1 MEMKKYKL
9 GELMEVT
16 RGMSLC
22 GEYYATEGDLMRLTL
37 GNFDYRNNCFKDD
50 KSKDNLFF
58 SGDVKDEF
66 ILNKG
71 DIITPLTEQAIG
83 LLGSTAKVPCSGK
96 YIQSQDV
103 GLIKCNEKLHP
114 DFAFYLIP
122 SKLVRNQLS
131 AAAQQTKIRHT
142 SPDKIKSCTVWIP
155 EYSKQEEIGKLL
167 STLDDKIALNRRM
180 NAKLEQMAK
189 RLYDHWFVQFDF
201 PVSCH
206 FELVSESRSEEMLNQ
221 VQHDE
226 RIKPYKSSGGKMV
239 WNETLKREIP
249 DGWEV
254 KCVSDV
260 IEPIERGISY
270 SSEEIKNEC
279 GIPMLNL
286 ACFDK
291 QGEYRSGEFK
301 FFTGKVTDKVY
312 PFEMFIACTDMTQN
326 ADIIGRPIFAPT
338 EYKEYLYSMDLAKI
352 TPKSISKMYLYY
364 TLRTEFYHKY
374 IKPFA
379 SGTNVKH
386 LNIDGTERY
395 TIPVP
400 LKDMLEKFE
409 ITIRPIKE
417 KQQICLQEIQK
428 LTALRD
434 QLLPLLMNGQVQI

>member
-1 MEMKKYKL
+1 MKKYKL
-9 GELMEVT
+9 SELMEVT

-206 FELVSESRSEEMLNQ
+206 SELVSESRSE
-221 VQHDE
+221 
-226 RIKPYKSSGGKMV
+226 
-239 WNETLKREIP
+239 
-249 DGWEV
+249 
-254 KCVSDV
+254 
-260 IEPIERGISY
+260 
-270 SSEEIKNEC
+270 
-279 GIPMLNL
+279 
-286 ACFDK
+286 
-291 QGEYRSGEFK
+291 
-301 FFTGKVTDKVY
+301 
-312 PFEMFIACTDMTQN
+312 
-326 ADIIGRPIFAPT
+326 
-338 EYKEYLYSMDLAKI
+338 
-352 TPKSISKMYLYY
+352 
-364 TLRTEFYHKY
+364 
-374 IKPFA
+374 
-379 SGTNVKH
+379 
-386 LNIDGTERY
+386 
-395 TIPVP
+395 
-400 LKDMLEKFE
+400 
-409 ITIRPIKE
+409 
-417 KQQICLQEIQK
+417 
-428 LTALRD
+428 
-434 QLLPLLMNGQVQI
+434 

>member
-1 MEMKKYKL
+1 MELKKYKL

-22 GEYYATEGDLMRLTL
+22 GDYYATEGNLLRLTL
-37 GNFDYRNNCFKDD
+37 GNFDYRNNCFKED
-50 KSKDNLFF
+50 KSKDNLYF
-58 SGDVKDEF
+58 SGDVKEEF

-83 LLGSTAKVPCSGK
+83 LLGSTAKIPCSGK

-103 GLIKCNEKLHP
+103 GLIKCNDKLNP
-114 DFAFYLIP
+114 EYAFYLIP
-122 SKLVRNQLS
+122 SRVVRTQLS

-142 SPDKIKSCTVWIP
+142 SPDKIKACTVWIP
-155 EYSKQEEIGKLL
+155 EYATQNKIGKLF
-167 STLDDKIALNRRM
+167 SALDDKIALNRRM

-201 PVSCH
+201 P
-206 FELVSESRSEEMLNQ
+206 NA
-221 VQHDE
+221 DG
-226 RIKPYKSSGGKMV
+226 KPYKASGGKIEY
-239 WNETLKREIP
+239 NEVLKREIP
-249 DGWEV
+249 AGWEV

-270 SSEEIKNEC
+270 TSEEIKNES

-301 FFTGKVTDKVY
+301 FFSGKATDKVY

-338 EYKEYLYSMDLAKI
+338 EYKEYVYSMDLAKI

-386 LNIDGTERY
+386 LNINGTERY
-395 TIPVP
+395 TIPIP
-400 LKDMLEKFE
+400 SKDIFEKFE
-409 ITIRPIKE
+409 IIVKPIKE
-417 KQQICLQEIQK
+417 KQQNCLKEIKK

-434 QLLPLLMNGQVQI
+434 KLLPLLINGQVEVK

>member
-1 MEMKKYKL
+1 MKKYKL
-9 GELMEVT
+9 GEIAEITSSKRIFEKEYVEDGIPFI
-16 RGMSLC
+16 RGQEITDGSITNSSSKFLC
-22 GEYYATEGDLMRLTL
+22 YISPERYEELKKTYGVPQKNDILITAVGTI
-37 GNFDYRNNCFKDD
+37 GNTYLVEDNKKFYFKDGNIIWFKNISSEVYPEYLQFFM
-50 KSKDNLFF
+50 KSSFF
-58 SGDVKDEF
+58 
-66 ILNKG
+66 NKQIEYSLIG
-71 DIITPLTEQAIG
+71 AVQKALTIVMLSKIEIPLPTFQTQQKIA
-83 LLGSTAKVPCSGK
+83 AV
-96 YIQSQDV
+96 
-103 GLIKCNEKLHP
+103 
-114 DFAFYLIP
+114 
-122 SKLVRNQLS
+122 LS
-131 AAAQQTKIRHT
+131 A
-142 SPDKIKSCTVWIP
+142 
-155 EYSKQEEIGKLL
+155 
-167 STLDDKIALNRRM
+167 LDDKIALNRRM

-201 PVSCH
+201 P
-206 FELVSESRSEEMLNQ
+206 NA
-221 VQHDE
+221 DG
-226 RIKPYKSSGGKMV
+226 KPYKASGGKMEY
-239 WNETLKREIP
+239 NEVLKREIP
-249 DGWEV
+249 EGWEV

-270 SSEEIKNEC
+270 TSEEIKNES

-301 FFTGKVTDKVY
+301 FFSGNVTDKVY

-338 EYKEYLYSMDLAKI
+338 EYKEYVYSMDLAKI

-386 LNIDGTERY
+386 LNINGTERY

-400 LKDMLEKFE
+400 LKDILEKFE

-434 QLLPLLMNGQVQI
+434 QLLPLLMNGQVEVK